1 MSEHEVTEQLITFLR
16 GRSEHGQRKYGV
28 ALNPFDGRNTTFDAL
43 EEATDLSQYLMKR
56 VMENEVIADLLD
68 RASDILE
75 FFEEYYPGEVATYFH
90 KERRPID
97 SGVLFETAAKL
108 RADCE
113 RSVPVGH
120 IPDATKKVIEYTWEQ
135 RQALADRIA
144 IRRNG
149 GES

>member
-1 MSEHEVTEQLITFLR
+1 MSERMSDEHEVTEQLITFLR

-28 ALNPFDGRNTTFDAL
+28 ALKPFDGRNTTFDAL

-56 VMENEVIADLLD
+56 VMENEAIADLLD

-75 FFEEYYPGEVATYFH
+75 WFENYYPGEVNTYFANPNM
-90 KERRPID
+90 ERKPIG
-97 SGVLFETAAKL
+97 SGRLFDMAARL

-113 RSVPVGH
+113 RSVPVDDMR
-120 IPDATKKVIEYTWEQ
+120 ISPVSPDYSFMWAAQME
-135 RQALADRIA
+135 
-144 IRRNG
+144 